1 MEQQLSKK
9 CRINLNKPIY
19 NWTGILDLSKVLMQ
33 VFHYNDIKNK
43 YDGKAEILLKDT
55 DSLTNKIQ
63 TENFYENLFKDK

>member
-1 MEQQLSKK
+1 
-9 CRINLNKPIY
+9 
-19 NWTGILDLSKVLMQ
+19 MQ

-43 YDGKAEILLKDT
+43 YDGKAGIWLKDT

>member
-1 MEQQLSKK
+1 MK
-9 CRINLNKPIY
+9 
-19 NWTGILDLSKVLMQ
+19 

-43 YDGKAEILLKDT
+43 YDGKADILLKDT